1 MPNTFDTVNSSD
13 DSENETEIQTQP
25 NDVDMKAIANGFPDE
40 PCKSKL
46 KTLKEKKEEIRR
58 RRTLY
63 SIDYELAVNTKL
75 HSQQLEY
82 GYITD

>member
-1 MPNTFDTVNSSD
+1 MPNTFDIVKSSD

-25 NDVDMKAIANGFPDE
+25 DNVDMKAIANSFPDG

-58 RRTLY
+58 R
-63 SIDYELAVNTKL
+63 
-75 HSQQLEY
+75 
-82 GYITD
+82 